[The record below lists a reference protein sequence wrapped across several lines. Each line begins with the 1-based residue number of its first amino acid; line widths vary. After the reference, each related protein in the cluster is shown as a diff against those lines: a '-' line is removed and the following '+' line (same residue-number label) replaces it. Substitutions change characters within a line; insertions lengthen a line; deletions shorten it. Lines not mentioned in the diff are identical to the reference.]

1 MQASNSRA
9 FYLNHDSSFWWK
21 RGLIEVFCTF
31 SWLSSCN
38 FHGFQM
44 QVSWPVASSAWSTWR
59 PEGFQHGT
67 LGDSFVLV
75 GKGGLFVEFTKGES
89 EAWTWQF
96 LLTQNVQYQP
106 QFIHPSSCLETVLT
120 FDTESF
126 ADSIWTRLGVFPI
139 FDSDDATSP
148 PPWRIWASVV
158 GPAKANMWRFGDR
171 VRQRQLICGSCK
183 IGNLHL

>member
-1 MQASNSRA
+1 MILHLHSMEE
-9 FYLNHDSSFWWK
+9 SFDWS
-21 RGLIEVFCTF
+21 LMHFF
-31 SWLSSCN
+31 SQKADCPPAI

-106 QFIHPSSCLETVLT
+106 QFIHPSSCLWDCSNFWYWIICR
-120 FDTESF
+120 FDLNTAGCISNLWLRWCNISTAV
-126 ADSIWTRLGVFPI
+126 ADMG
-139 FDSDDATSP
+139 
-148 PPWRIWASVV
+148 
-158 GPAKANMWRFGDR
+158 
-171 VRQRQLICGSCK
+171 
-183 IGNLHL
+183 